1 MVKDCLEYFDLS
13 ETVLAIKVRIT
24 NSDGTPIAAGEA
36 KDNVAL
42 VNNSM
47 HSIFSAVQVNIN
59 DKPVEGVPDQL
70 YPYKA
75 YIHNLLNY
83 SKDVQVQQLFSQGFV
98 RDDSASMDVIGNPAF
113 VSRKAWNAV
122 GAEKTFYGKLLH
134 SMFQQDRLLIPGVTF
149 EVHLERAK
157 DAFAI
162 FNTNNQLK
170 PKVIITSALLR
181 MLSVKV
187 NPGILQHHAAI
198 LSRDIPAIYE
208 LNKVDFYTI
217 PVAANSTEVE
227 KDTLFHSRIPKYMV
241 MFMVGNS
248 AFHGDYTKNPFNF
261 KHYNMKSLQL
271 TRDDEN
277 VPYDRFEP
285 DFKTGNCLREFMS
298 QYQSNDLLGKNA
310 ILPISYEEFKNG
322 YTIFQ
327 WNLSDNRKGV
337 NAGPY
342 QRGNLEV
349 KISFSEPTP
358 ESMVLVFYGIF
369 ESTVQVFGN
378 DQVLIDGV

>member
-1 MVKDCLEYFDLS
+1 
-13 ETVLAIKVRIT
+13 
-24 NSDGTPIAAGEA
+24 
-36 KDNVAL
+36 
-42 VNNSM
+42 
-47 HSIFSAVQVNIN
+47 
-59 DKPVEGVPDQL
+59 
-70 YPYKA
+70 
-75 YIHNLLNY
+75 
-83 SKDVQVQQLFSQGFV
+83 
-98 RDDSASMDVIGNPAF
+98 
-113 VSRKAWNAV
+113 
-122 GAEKTFYGKLLH
+122 
-134 SMFQQDRLLIPGVTF
+134 
-149 EVHLERAK
+149 
-157 DAFAI
+157 
-162 FNTNNQLK
+162 
-170 PKVIITSALLR
+170 
-181 MLSVKV
+181 
-187 NPGILQHHAAI
+187 
-198 LSRDIPAIYE
+198 
-208 LNKVDFYTI
+208 
-217 PVAANSTEVE
+217 
-227 KDTLFHSRIPKYMV
+227 MV